1 MNDVGHL
8 TGRYHF
14 VELPLVGRTDIHKL
28 DESQDDIGA
37 AKMIGQMQN
46 TVFVESASD
55 HRIDLHAIEAS
66 CLRVFDTLQYAPNW
80 KLDIID
86 ALKRLL
92 IQRIETDIN
101 PLETGSTQ

>member
-28 DESQDDIGA
+28 DESQDDTGA

-92 IQRIETDIN
+92 IQRIEANIN
-101 PLETGSTQ
+101 SLKAGSMQ